1 MLLSVIPYF
10 NFSKGKEIKFQLS
23 KKELSLMGVCIWAGV
38 GLPCQGDLGAWLE
51 KVRVYI

>member
-1 MLLSVIPYF
+1 MLLRVIPYF

-23 KKELSLMGVCIWAGV
+23 KKEFSLMGGCIWAGV
-38 GLPCQGDLGAWLE
+38 GLPCQGDLDAWLE